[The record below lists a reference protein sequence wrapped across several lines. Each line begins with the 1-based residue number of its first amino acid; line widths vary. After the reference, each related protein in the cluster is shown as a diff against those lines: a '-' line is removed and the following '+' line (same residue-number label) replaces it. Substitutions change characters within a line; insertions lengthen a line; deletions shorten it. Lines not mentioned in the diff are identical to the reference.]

1 MLRLAARSC
10 LVLGFALAMPP
21 TPAMPEDSPDIN
33 PVDDNHVAAIEVVPA
48 LLHDPET
55 ISLEEGERRN
65 YTLSSGRHQLPSTTS
80 SCRCGR
86 RQTRIVGGTDAGD
99 VEFPWQAGL
108 VPPGDTRTFCGG
120 SVINTRYILTAAH
133 CTESKSPSQVQVMLG
148 DLRIGVFDAGEQRF
162 SVQQIIQHPKYA
174 FPPWSD
180 GCWDFTLLRLSK
192 EITFSNTISSVCL
205 PTAGQTYAGA
215 TAIASGY
222 GRLGAYKPQATTLQ
236 HVQLPVWTQSDCIR
250 KFPSYISSSVICAG
264 GYAQGGKAICMGDSG
279 GALVT
284 EVSGVFHLIGVPSFV
299 LPCARPG
306 NPDMFARVTE
316 ALSWIASNTADV
328 ATCRP

>member
-1 MLRLAARSC
+1 MLRLAALTC
-10 LVLGFALAMPP
+10 LVLGDALAMPP
-21 TPAMPEDSPDIN
+21 ALAMLEDSPNIN
-33 PVDDNHVAAIEVVPA
+33 PVDKPGVAIEAVPA
-48 LLHDPET
+48 ILHDDPE
-55 ISLEEGERRN
+55 IIPFDEGERRN
-65 YTLSSGRHQLPSTTS
+65 RTLTPRRHQLTSRTS

-86 RQTRIVGGTDAGD
+86 RQTRIVGGTDAVD
-99 VEFPWQAGL
+99 AQFPWQAGL

-120 SVINTRYILTAAH
+120 SVINSRYVLTVAH
-133 CTESKSPSQVQVMLG
+133 CTEYKSPSQVQVMLG
-148 DLRIGVFDAGEQRF
+148 DLRIGVADVGEQRF

-174 FPPWSD
+174 YPPWSD
-180 GCWDFTLLRLSK
+180 GCWDFALLRLSR
-192 EITFSNTISSVCL
+192 EITFSNTISPVCL

-222 GRLGAYKPQATTLQ
+222 GRVGAYQPQATTLQ
-236 HVQLPVWTQSDCIR
+236 HVQLPVWTQSDCIS
-250 KFPSYISSSVICAG
+250 KFPKYISSSVICAG

-328 ATCRP
+328 AACRP